1 MGTDKMMRPE
11 YIQYGK
17 GREVSLLNATIF
29 EFQLARGAALLMK
42 APDLYGLLD
51 CSSGFSLV
59 FGSAGHSFSTLLFDV
74 TISSF
79 CWIILLMSISH
90 VNEEQIG
97 ILGSLDSIPC

>member
-1 MGTDKMMRPE
+1 MMRPE

-42 APDLYGLLD
+42 APDLYGLLHYSLD
-51 CSSGFSLV
+51 GISGFSLV
-59 FGSAGHSFSTLLFDV
+59 FGSAGHYFYTLLFDL